1 MVPDRVVLQNSL
13 IPRCLLAIFVIP
25 VTAMSAVYVVSG
37 ITTHS
42 FVQSALGAGLI
53 YTLVTGMMALGWSS
67 VTYDSATLVVHVPLI
82 SKTSVAWTD
91 ITSYRQGWPSNA
103 LFYDGAKTLPIPG
116 LVPKLDLLWEECE
129 RRKIP
134 KHSLVHKKSG

>member
-1 MVPDRVVLQNSL
+1 MVTNRVILQNPL
-13 IPRCLLAIFVIP
+13 IPRCLLAVFVTP
-25 VTAMSAVYVVSG
+25 VIAISSVYVVSG

-42 FVQSALGAGLI
+42 FVHTALGAGLI
-53 YTLVTGMMALGWSS
+53 YSLVTGMMALGWSS

-103 LFYDGAKTLPIPG
+103 LFYDGAKMLPIPG
-116 LVPKLDLLWEECE
+116 LVPKLGLLWDECE
-129 RRKIP
+129 RRMIP
-134 KHSLVHKKSG
+134 KHSLVHKTGG